1 MPVLWAE
8 LPVLSGRGHPF
19 DLRAMPGNLPGGV
32 EGAERELRPTAG
44 RAQRE
49 GGILLLLRTESVRGR
64 PTHCRAWRR
73 DLLGLR
79 RRHPRLT
86 LILAT
91 VHRTVGPARSRR
103 WSAAAAGIDR
113 RPA

>member
-8 LPVLSGRGHPF
+8 FPVLGGRGHPF

-32 EGAERELRPTAG
+32 ERAETELRPTVG
-44 RAQRE
+44 QAQRE

-64 PTHCRAWRR
+64 PTHRRSWRH

-79 RRHPRLT
+79 CGYPR

-91 VHRTVGPARSRR
+91 VHRTVRQQL
-103 WSAAAAGIDR
+103 
-113 RPA
+113 